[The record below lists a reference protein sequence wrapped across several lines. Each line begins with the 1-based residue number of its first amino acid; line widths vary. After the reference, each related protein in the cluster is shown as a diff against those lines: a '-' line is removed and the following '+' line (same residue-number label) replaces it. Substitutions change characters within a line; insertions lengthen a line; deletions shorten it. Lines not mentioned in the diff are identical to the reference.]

1 MQLEFDDEQL
11 ALQES
16 VRRFLTERYDFETR
30 RGCLARPFGSSAGI
44 WQAFAEQ
51 GFLSIGLPEALG
63 GIGGATELMLTM
75 EEIGRAL
82 VLEPYLST
90 VALCAPLI
98 ADHGTEAQQ
107 ADLLPRVAAGNL
119 KLALAHGEAAARYA
133 PTVHTE
139 ARLAGDSY
147 VINGAKATVPDG
159 ALADLLLVSARMMD
173 GAGNGLAVFL
183 VSPDAPGVRLV
194 RYRTQDGRSA
204 ADVFFKE
211 VKLPA
216 GQLLGDGDATAAL
229 ERAVQRGIAALCA
242 EAVGAMEAA
251 NATTIEYTKSRK
263 QFGHPIGRF
272 QVLQH
277 RMADMFVQATQARS
291 MSILAT
297 GRCAAHIHAGK
308 AGAELR
314 RRDVSAAKYYV
325 GKAARF
331 VGQQAVQLHGGMGM
345 ADELAVSHYFKRLT
359 MIDMTFGDSMHH
371 LAAVSDAI
379 LREPR
384 EPA

>member
-1 MQLEFDDEQL
+1 MQFEFNEEQL

-30 RGCLARPFGSSAGI
+30 RNSLAKPTGSSDEI

-51 GFLSIGLPEALG
+51 GFLSIGLPEAHG

-98 ADHGTEAQQ
+98 ADHGTDSQQ
-107 ADLLPRVAAGNL
+107 ADLLPRVAAGGL
-119 KLALAHGEAAARYA
+119 KLALAHGEAEARYA
-133 PTVHTE
+133 STVRTE
-139 ARLAGDSY
+139 ARRAGDSY
-147 VINGAKATVPDG
+147 VLNGAKATVPDG
-159 ALADLLLVSARMMD
+159 AVADLLLVSARMKD
-173 GAGNGLAVFL
+173 GAGKDLAVFL
-183 VSPDAPGVRLV
+183 VDPNAPGVRLV

-204 ADVFFKE
+204 ADVFFDD

-216 GQLLGDGDATAAL
+216 GEKMLGVGDATAAI

-263 QFGHPIGRF
+263 QFGQPIGRF
-272 QVLQH
+272 QALQH
-277 RMADMFVQATQARS
+277 RMADMYVQATQARS

-297 GRCAAHIHAGK
+297 GRCAAQGMEKGDEA
-308 AGAELR
+308 LR
-314 RRDVSAAKYYV
+314 RRDVSAAKCYV

-359 MIDMTFGDSMHH
+359 MIDMTFGDSTHH
-371 LAAVSDAI
+371 LAVVSDSI
-379 LREPR
+379 LLESHT
-384 EPA
+384 

>member
-1 MQLEFDDEQL
+1 MHLEFDEEQL

-16 VRRFLTERYDFETR
+16 VRRFLAERYDFETR
-30 RGCLARPFGSSAGI
+30 RRCLAQPFGSSQEI
-44 WQAFAEQ
+44 WHAFAEQ
-51 GFLSIGLPEALG
+51 GFLSIGLPEPQG
-63 GIGGATELMLTM
+63 GIGGATELMLAL
-75 EEIGRAL
+75 EEMGRSL

-98 ADHGTEAQQ
+98 AGHGTEARQ
-107 ADLLPRVAAGNL
+107 ADLLPRIATGGL
-119 KLALAHGEAAARYA
+119 KLALAHGEAEARYA
-133 PTVHTE
+133 STVRTE
-139 ARLAGDSY
+139 ARRTGDSCLL
-147 VINGAKATVPDG
+147 NGAKATVPDG
-159 ALADLLLVSARMMD
+159 AVADLLLVSART
-173 GAGNGLAVFL
+173 GNGLSVFL
-183 VSPDAPGVRLV
+183 VDPNTPGVRLV

-204 ADVFFKE
+204 ADVFFKD
-211 VKLPA
+211 VKLHA
-216 GQLLGDGDATAAL
+216 DHVLGDGDATVAL
-229 ERAVQRGIAALCA
+229 EYAVQRGIAALCA

-263 QFGHPIGRF
+263 QFGTPIGRF
-272 QVLQH
+272 QALQH

-297 GRCAAHIHAGK
+297 GRCAAHSHAAKGD
-308 AGAELR
+308 AELR

-359 MIDMTFGDSMHH
+359 MIDMTFGDSLHH

-384 EPA
+384 EAV

>member
-1 MQLEFDDEQL
+1 MQFEFDEEQL

-16 VRRFLTERYDFETR
+16 VRRFLSERYDFESR
-30 RGCLARPFGSSAGI
+30 RGCLAKPFGSSDEV

-51 GFLSIGLPEALG
+51 GFLSIGLPEAHG

-107 ADLLPRVAAGNL
+107 ADLLPRVAAGTL
-119 KLALAHGEAAARYA
+119 KLALAHGEADARYA
-133 PTVHTE
+133 ATVRTE
-139 ARLAGDSY
+139 ARRAGDAY
-147 VINGAKATVPDG
+147 VLNGAKATVLDG
-159 ALADLLLVSARMMD
+159 AVADLLLVSAKVEK
-173 GAGNGLAVFL
+173 GLAVFL
-183 VSPDAPGVRLV
+183 VEPNSPGVHLV

-204 ADVFFKE
+204 ADISFKD

-216 GQLLGDGDATAAL
+216 GQMLGSGDATAAL
-229 ERAVQRGIAALCA
+229 ERAVERGVAALCA
-242 EAVGAMEAA
+242 EAVGAMEAT
-251 NATTIEYTKSRK
+251 NAATIEYTKTRK
-263 QFGHPIGRF
+263 QFGQPIGRF
-272 QVLQH
+272 QALQH

-291 MSILAT
+291 MGILAA
-297 GRCAAHIHAGK
+297 GRCASRSQSADDA
-308 AGAELR
+308 ALR
-314 RRDVSAAKYYV
+314 RRDVSAAKCYV

-359 MIDMTFGDSMHH
+359 MIDMTFGDSTHH
-371 LAAVSDAI
+371 LAVVSDAI
-379 LREPR
+379 LAESTQ
-384 EPA
+384 EEA